1 MRGRTGKLEQLNV
14 SKRRRASG
22 AHGGER
28 REEWVDEADLDR
40 EHQEQHAAEHDRPG
54 EQGAARKR
62 GLSRRLVPAAPSV
75 GSRRRMTA
83 PGYGPSSRPGA
94 STTAVRR
101 SPAVRAAYVRF
112 RAVSAASLSAGDMTA
127 RRLKGST

>member
-62 GLSRRLVPAAPSV
+62 GLSRRLVSAAPSV

-83 PGYGPSSRPGA
+83 PD
-94 STTAVRR
+94 AVDG
-101 SPAVRAAYVRF
+101 SPPIEQR
-112 RAVSAASLSAGDMTA
+112 
-127 RRLKGST
+127 